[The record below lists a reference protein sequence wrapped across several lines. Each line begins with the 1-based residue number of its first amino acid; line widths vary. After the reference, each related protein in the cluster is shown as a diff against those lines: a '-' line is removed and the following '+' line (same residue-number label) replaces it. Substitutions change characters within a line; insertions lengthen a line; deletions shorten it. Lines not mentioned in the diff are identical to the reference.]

1 MKLNEESLIPLTE
14 AWPTETAWPI
24 KAKVQRFSKSI
35 QIKHQMVCPSHVLRA
50 IKPLTDLSVSAMFS
64 KTTQARQ
71 NMVCLNDG
79 PTCHCPADWSRC
91 MTDPGLGI
99 PGGIWWASVM
109 CHRAIATDWYEFSQ
123 CCVISK
129 SEVLRQYG
137 GFSRW
142 TSCHRSLEDCMI
154 KTGLPC

>member
-1 MKLNEESLIPLTE
+1 MMD
-14 AWPTETAWPI
+14 
-24 KAKVQRFSKSI
+24 Q
-35 QIKHQMVCPSHVLRA
+35 RA
-50 IKPLTDLSVSAMFS
+50 IALP
-64 KTTQARQ
+64 
-71 NMVCLNDG
+71 
-79 PTCHCPADWSRC
+79 
-91 MTDPGLGI
+91 TDPGASLIRVLGI

-137 GFSRW
+137 GFSRL

-154 KTGLPC
+154 QTGSLC